1 MNTTGLLLKA
11 RLFLV
16 RRVLA
21 KEDYRAYI
29 GYLAAQE
36 SVKELA
42 VHAEP
47 RPNDIL
53 AYFLVG
59 VTKEMRLKGFSELAA
74 TTRAACTMLS
84 RQTSVGGISVMVRKQ
99 LTTQDKYVIYKQH
112 TRTRRKRPRAEPAP
126 AEAKRRR
133 PLDA

>member
-1 MNTTGLLLKA
+1 MH
-11 RLFLV
+11 
-16 RRVLA
+16 
-21 KEDYRAYI
+21 
-29 GYLAAQE
+29 
-36 SVKELA
+36 A
-42 VHAEP
+42 VP
-47 RPNDIL
+47 RPDDIL
-53 AYFLVG
+53 AYFLLG
-59 VTKEMRLKGFSELAA
+59 VTKKTSLKGFSELAN

-112 TRTRRKRPRAEPAP
+112 TRTRRKRPQAEPAP